1 MSIGRVPTEIFG
13 VSEFFYRK
21 FVKKNFR
28 GRGPQKSTFL
38 GLFSKIDVR
47 NFCQRG
53 KNVFF
58 KLPIF
63 LKNRGNGG
71 VFLGVR
77 PKIFFTKTDQYSAAC
92 VKKLEWSGANSL
104 IFTASYECKTIVGAR
119 YTCIME
125 LHWLQHGNFLSLQ
138 FLEFYQAKLK

>member
-1 MSIGRVPTEIFG
+1 MKKYENLKNAFSKIGHKMSMGRVPTKIFG

-21 FVKKNFR
+21 FVEKNFR

-58 KLPIF
+58 EISFF
-63 LKNRGNGG
+63 LKSRGNGG
-71 VFLGVR
+71 LFVRVR
-77 PKIFFTKTDQYSAAC
+77 PKIFFTKTD
-92 VKKLEWSGANSL
+92 
-104 IFTASYECKTIVGAR
+104 
-119 YTCIME
+119 
-125 LHWLQHGNFLSLQ
+125 
-138 FLEFYQAKLK
+138 